1 MASTYTLNNGLEKI
15 GTGDQSGTWGTT
27 TNTNFDIIDRTT
39 NGVGAISLS
48 GTTHALTTTDGAA
61 SDGHYKVLVFGG
73 SISATNT
80 ITIGPNDQ
88 DKLYFIKN
96 GTGQSIIIKQ
106 GSGATVTITTGKTA
120 IVYADGAGAGAAVAS
135 IEPSFTDDVTMKTS
149 DGALLTLQTSE
160 ATVVADDVLGVLQFQ
175 APDEADGTDGIIV
188 SAAIA
193 AVAEDTFA
201 ADNNK
206 TKLSFRTGASEVAAE
221 KMALDNGGDLKI
233 LTDGASLFFGADSE
247 IELRHVADD
256 GLILKHVGTGDG
268 KEPSLTFQAGD
279 DNIAADDVLGAIYF
293 QAPDEGSASGDN
305 KLVAAGIEAVSEGD
319 FSDTNNATKLSFKTA
334 VTETATEKMTLSGA
348 GILDVTSEINVA
360 FSGGTTRAAIMDGSA
375 TQGAAIAG
383 QDSGFAVANG
393 FVLECN
399 RTNDD
404 GDVIIIKGQGT
415 GEGSISVSGSTV
427 SFNAFTGSHWS
438 RLTDNSKP
446 TILRGT
452 VVETIDEMCDWY
464 HLEFT
469 YPEIKYKEGEKN
481 IPNDKKV
488 GDVRHAANTVKKP
501 YEKPSDVN
509 VGDTVQWTDKDD
521 GDKVYDATVTLTKDV
536 KHVKCKISDTAD
548 CTNVYGV
555 FMAWDNDD
563 DTVNDMYVNAVG
575 TSLVRIH
582 KDQTVAKGD
591 LLSSNGD
598 GTAKKQGDDIIRTKT
613 IGKVLTNLKQETYSD
628 GSYTVPCALYSG

>member
-1 MASTYTLNNGLEKI
+1 MASTYTVNNAIEKI

-27 TNTNFDIIDRTT
+27 TNTNFDILDRAI
-39 NGVGAISLS
+39 NGVGTITLS
-48 GTTHALTTTDGAA
+48 GATHALTTSDGAA
-61 SDGHYKVLVFGG
+61 SDGHYKVLVFAG
-73 SISATNT
+73 SISETNT
-80 ITIGPNDQ
+80 VTIGPNTQ

>member
-120 IVYADGAGAGAAVAS
+120 IVYADGAGSGAAVAS